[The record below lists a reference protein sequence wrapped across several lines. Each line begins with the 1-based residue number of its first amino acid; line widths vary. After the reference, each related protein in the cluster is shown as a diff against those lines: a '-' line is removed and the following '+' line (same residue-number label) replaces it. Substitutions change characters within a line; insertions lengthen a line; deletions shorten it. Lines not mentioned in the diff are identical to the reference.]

1 MIYYF
6 DVLFLWWE
14 WLGVQEHYTK
24 ACWVLF
30 LWSVSPPALCIL
42 TCCLFTC
49 PPSTDAQLAATL
61 TLQLLVQQLEWDLCI
76 LHRRA
81 QVERSERTMH
91 VRLLSDALIFLPQHR
106 EILLYSPLPV
116 LWLSGCDSFWLLM
129 QQQHAGNHSNTD
141 ACSLY
146 GSLGSFWWNVHLILF
161 IFWFLWFE
169 VVCFLCDIFFPM
181 FYLKH
186 VLSFWIEFIFFFP
199 SLFIL
204 IGVSISQLSILDH
217 FTCAIVS
224 QDLCM
229 GLLWW
234 FPCDEYV
241 CVCLSVCGCVQGSSC
256 MMDEA
261 GTFLV
266 MYSQF
271 CCSVVENE
279 KHPPASTGTTLYS
292 PPPPPPSV
300 SQQAEWILMEPVY
313 HASVFP
319 VVYQQPVP
327 FLASL

>member
-1 MIYYF
+1 
-6 DVLFLWWE
+6 
-14 WLGVQEHYTK
+14 
-24 ACWVLF
+24 
-30 LWSVSPPALCIL
+30 
-42 TCCLFTC
+42 
-49 PPSTDAQLAATL
+49 
-61 TLQLLVQQLEWDLCI
+61 
-76 LHRRA
+76 
-81 QVERSERTMH
+81 MH
-91 VRLLSDALIFLPQHR
+91 GRLLSDALIFLPQHR
-106 EILLYSPLPV
+106 EILLCSPLPV

-169 VVCFLCDIFFPM
+169 VVCFLRDIFPM

-186 VLSFWIEFIFFFP
+186 VLSFLIEFFFFSP
-199 SLFIL
+199 SLFFFNWGFNQPVIH
-204 IGVSISQLSILDH
+204 IGSL
-217 FTCAIVS
+217 
-224 QDLCM
+224 DLCHCKPGFVH
-229 GLLWW
+229 GLTVVISLWRV
-234 FPCDEYV
+234 CV

-279 KHPPASTGTTLYS
+279 KQPPASTGTTLYS

-319 VVYQQPVP
+319 FVYQQPVS